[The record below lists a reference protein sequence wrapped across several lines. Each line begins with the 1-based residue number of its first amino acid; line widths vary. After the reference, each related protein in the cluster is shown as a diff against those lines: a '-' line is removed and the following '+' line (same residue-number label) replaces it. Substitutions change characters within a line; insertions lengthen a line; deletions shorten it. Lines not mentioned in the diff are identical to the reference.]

1 MTMVFKL
8 SKEAEKVWRRLNG
21 VALLKKVAIGVRFKE
36 GEEMNEKQ
44 KVA

>member
-8 SKEAEKVWRRLNG
+8 SKEAEKGWRP
-21 VALLKKVAIGVRFKE
+21 LKGFAILSKVAIGVRFKE

>member
-8 SKEAEKVWRRLNG
+8 SKEAEKGWRLLKG
-21 VALLKKVAIGVRFKE
+21 FVLLKKVAIGVRFKD